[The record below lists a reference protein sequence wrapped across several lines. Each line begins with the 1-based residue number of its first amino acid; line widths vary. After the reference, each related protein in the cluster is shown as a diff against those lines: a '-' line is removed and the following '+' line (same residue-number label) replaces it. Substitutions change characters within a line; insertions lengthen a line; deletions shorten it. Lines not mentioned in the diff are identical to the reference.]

1 MKTMMT
7 CLLVLVLA
15 AIPCA
20 VDATFYT
27 WGGSSSGCCSSLSST
42 VRSLQSGVQA
52 LGVKSSTLSG
62 SFASLLSLVSSLKAL
77 LVGQQTALNALSS
90 CDCDLI
96 NQRLDDL
103 TDRLET
109 LEAIV
114 AAPVMDPTTTPSVGT
129 PTTPVVTTTTPVVT
143 TTTPVVTTTTPE
155 VTTTTP
161 VVTTTTPEVPTTT
174 PEATTTTP
182 EVTTPVVTTTTPEVT
197 TTTPEV
203 TTTTPVV
210 TTTTPVVTT
219 TQPITT
225 AAPKTGDIRLVNG
238 TNMKEG
244 RVEVYF
250 NGQWGTVC
258 QDRWGKLDATVAC
271 RQLGLPS
278 NNPIPYRG
286 TRSPISPFGP
296 GAGPIWLDDL
306 MCAGTEQKL
315 LYCPA
320 NAGGINNCDHNEDV
334 GVRCR

>member
-161 VVTTTTPEVPTTT
+161 
-174 PEATTTTP
+174 
-182 EVTTPVVTTTTPEVT
+182 
-197 TTTPEV
+197 EV

>member
-143 TTTPVVTTTTPE
+143 TTTPVV
-155 VTTTTP
+155 
-161 VVTTTTPEVPTTT
+161 
-174 PEATTTTP
+174 TTTTP

>member
-161 VVTTTTPEVPTTT
+161 VVTTTTPEV
-174 PEATTTTP
+174 
-182 EVTTPVVTTTTPEVT
+182 
-197 TTTPEV
+197 

>member
-161 VVTTTTPEVPTTT
+161 VVTTTTPEV
-174 PEATTTTP
+174 
-182 EVTTPVVTTTTPEVT
+182 T

>member
-129 PTTPVVTTTTPVVT
+129 PTTPVVTTTTPV
-143 TTTPVVTTTTPE
+143 
-155 VTTTTP
+155 
-161 VVTTTTPEVPTTT
+161 
-174 PEATTTTP
+174 ATTTTP